1 MKQEYSNVDKERI
14 KILLRVRNQLSSMK
28 TDYECSATFVEN
40 RLTNPNVIKKFESL
54 IKEIDKQL
62 RQQFKFKI

>member
-1 MKQEYSNVDKERI
+1 MNQAYSNVDKERI
-14 KILLRVRNQLSSMK
+14 SILLRVRNQLSSMK

>member
-1 MKQEYSNVDKERI
+1 MKQEYSKVDKERI
-14 KILLRVRNQLSSMK
+14 KTLLRVRDQLSSMAM
-28 TDYECSATFVEN
+28 YYQCSATFVKYM
-40 RLTNPNVIKKFESL
+40 LTNPKVDKKFESL